1 MIVTQICFFANQKD
15 IALAFEIETLL
26 GEEGER
32 RLTDVFARRGILI
45 ETVS

>member
-26 GEEGER
+26 AKYELGG
-32 RLTDVFARRGILI
+32 
-45 ETVS
+45 